1 MLSVASWPGLCQLD
15 LSTCQSTGW
24 DQCEARNE
32 VVLTEVFKPYT
43 AIETDPLLD
52 RAISHLEHQVDQ
64 LRSLKGSNPEIATVI
79 GRTVEA
85 FGDFGALWL
94 VRYNPAM
101 GAAPLDLVLEGKVE
115 RVLTQIARIEYGVYT

>member
-1 MLSVASWPGLCQLD
+1 MCRATRCAGR
-15 LSTCQSTGW
+15 
-24 DQCEARNE
+24 EAMKGI
-32 VVLTEVFKPYT
+32 VLPEVFKPYT

-52 RAISHLEHQVDQ
+52 RAIIHLDRAIIHLEHQIER

-101 GAAPLDLVLEGKVE
+101 GAAPLDLVREGKIE
-115 RVLTQIARIEYGVYT
+115 RVLTQIARIEHGIYA

>member
-1 MLSVASWPGLCQLD
+1 MKGI
-15 LSTCQSTGW
+15 
-24 DQCEARNE
+24 
-32 VVLTEVFKPYT
+32 VLPEVFKPYT

-52 RAISHLEHQVDQ
+52 RAIIHLEHQIER

-101 GAAPLDLVLEGKVE
+101 GAAPLDLVREGKIE
-115 RVLTQIARIEYGVYT
+115 RVLTQIARIEHGIYA